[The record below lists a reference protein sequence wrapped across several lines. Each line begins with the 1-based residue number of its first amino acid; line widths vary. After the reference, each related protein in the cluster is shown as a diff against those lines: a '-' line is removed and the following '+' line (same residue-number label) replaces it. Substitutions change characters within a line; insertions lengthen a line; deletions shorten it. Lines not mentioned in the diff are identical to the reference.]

1 MSPDKRGKPPKKARS
16 KPAAAARTQPSSND
30 VHDIKYFQRH
40 VKDDPTQAIPG
51 REYLHA
57 QVPKVRNLMR
67 SVLAEVAASP
77 PNRFS
82 GGGYWEAM
90 HGSMGDWYEV
100 RVDGPQK
107 KTHHRLFCRL
117 DYDAKNFTKP
127 LLVIICGM
135 TKPVGHVFSA
145 AEYQLVRDLG
155 AEYLARAN
163 RSVA

>member
-1 MSPDKRGKPPKKARS
+1 MSPDKRGRAPKKAQS
-16 KPAAAARTQPSSND
+16 KQAVAARTKPNPND
-30 VHDIKYFQRH
+30 AHLIRFFQRDIR
-40 VKDDPTQAIPG
+40 DDPAQGIPG
-51 REYLHA
+51 RDYLNA

-67 SVLAEVAASP
+67 SVLVEVAASP

-107 KTHHRLFCRL
+107 KMHHRLFCRL
-117 DYDAKNFTKP
+117 DYDAQNFTKP

-135 TKPVGHVFSA
+135 TKPAGHVFTA
-145 AEYQLVRDLG
+145 AEYQSVRDLG
-155 AEYLARAN
+155 AEYLARTN
-163 RSVA
+163 RSVV